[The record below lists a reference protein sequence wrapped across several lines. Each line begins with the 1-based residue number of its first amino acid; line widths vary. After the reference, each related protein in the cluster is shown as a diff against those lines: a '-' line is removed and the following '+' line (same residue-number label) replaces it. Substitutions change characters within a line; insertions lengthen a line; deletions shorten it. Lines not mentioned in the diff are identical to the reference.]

1 MQLTPSKSQQDEAE
15 KTLLG
20 VKGEK
25 EVQLTPSKCLSCSFC
40 ERISPILLTCLASPK
55 YFTEEAANGCDRFTK
70 QEQAQSEA
78 EEIEE
83 IPKRPRR
90 RRGSGSGTFITTYA
104 NHGKYGKKYPQI
116 SYQVE
121 FAGKK
126 RSIYLIPEKI
136 KKIQKLDRQGL
147 PISEILEAIDS
158 PKARKILK
166 EYKDFLESK
175 EVQLTPS
182 KLQQGETEKTLLGV
196 NKKEEVQL
204 TPSKSQQGE
213 TEKTLLGV
221 NGEKEVQLTPSKCL
235 SCSFCERISPILLTC
250 LASPKYFTQEAVKE
264 CDRFTK
270 QEQAQSEAEEIEEIP
285 KRPRRRRGSGSGTF
299 ITTYAN
305 HGKYGKKYPQISYQ
319 VEFAGKKRSI
329 YLIPEKI
336 KKIQKL
342 DRQGLPISEILEA
355 IDSPKARKILKEY
368 KDFMESKEEKI

>member
-1 MQLTPSKSQQDEAE
+1 MNKNSWYHSHSFKFCGLTWEFTYIEATASRTIQTTKADGTKINLTIPIKETTKFPYPLAWLKKWEQSNGKRMLLREKAEPGTLFDLTPSKLQQGETE

-20 VKGEK
+20 VNEK
-25 EVQLTPSKCLSCSFC
+25 E
-40 ERISPILLTCLASPK
+40 
-55 YFTEEAANGCDRFTK
+55 EA
-70 QEQAQSEA
+70 
-78 EEIEE
+78 
-83 IPKRPRR
+83 
-90 RRGSGSGTFITTYA
+90 
-104 NHGKYGKKYPQI
+104 
-116 SYQVE
+116 
-121 FAGKK
+121 
-126 RSIYLIPEKI
+126 
-136 KKIQKLDRQGL
+136 
-147 PISEILEAIDS
+147 
-158 PKARKILK
+158 
-166 EYKDFLESK
+166 
-175 EVQLTPS
+175 QLTPS

-221 NGEKEVQLTPSKCL
+221 NKKEEVQLTPSKCL
-235 SCSFCERISPILLTC
+235 SCSLCERISPILLTC
-250 LASPKYFTQEAVKE
+250 LASPKYFTEEAAKE

-270 QEQAQSEAEEIEEIP
+270 QEQAQSEAEEIEEIS

>member
-1 MQLTPSKSQQDEAE
+1 MNKNSWYHSHSFKFCGLSWEFIYIEATASRTIQTKKADGTKINLTIPIKETTKFPYPLAWLKKWEQSNGKRMLLREKAEPGTLFDLTPSKLQQGETE

-20 VKGEK
+20 VNGEK

-40 ERISPILLTCLASPK
+40 ERISSILFTCLASPK

-166 EYKDFLESK
+166 EYKDF
-175 EVQLTPS
+175 
-182 KLQQGETEKTLLGV
+182 
-196 NKKEEVQL
+196 
-204 TPSKSQQGE
+204 
-213 TEKTLLGV
+213 
-221 NGEKEVQLTPSKCL
+221 
-235 SCSFCERISPILLTC
+235 
-250 LASPKYFTQEAVKE
+250 
-264 CDRFTK
+264 
-270 QEQAQSEAEEIEEIP
+270 
-285 KRPRRRRGSGSGTF
+285 
-299 ITTYAN
+299 
-305 HGKYGKKYPQISYQ
+305 
-319 VEFAGKKRSI
+319 
-329 YLIPEKI
+329 
-336 KKIQKL
+336 
-342 DRQGLPISEILEA
+342 
-355 IDSPKARKILKEY
+355 
-368 KDFMESKEEKI
+368 MESKEEKI

>member
-1 MQLTPSKSQQDEAE
+1 MNKNSWYHSHSFKFCGLTWEFTYIEATASRTIQTTKADGTKINLTIPIKETTKFPYPLAWLKKWEQSNGKRMLLREKAEPGTLFDLTPSKLQQGETE

-20 VKGEK
+20 VNEKEEAQLTPSKLQQGETEKTLLGVNGEK
-25 EVQLTPSKCLSCSFC
+25 EVQLTPSKSQQGETEKTLLGVNKKEEVHLTPSKCLSCSLC

-78 EEIEE
+78 EEIKE

-104 NHGKYGKKYPQI
+104 NQ
-116 SYQVE
+116 
-121 FAGKK
+121 
-126 RSIYLIPEKI
+126 
-136 KKIQKLDRQGL
+136 
-147 PISEILEAIDS
+147 
-158 PKARKILK
+158 
-166 EYKDFLESK
+166 
-175 EVQLTPS
+175 
-182 KLQQGETEKTLLGV
+182 
-196 NKKEEVQL
+196 
-204 TPSKSQQGE
+204 
-213 TEKTLLGV
+213 
-221 NGEKEVQLTPSKCL
+221 
-235 SCSFCERISPILLTC
+235 
-250 LASPKYFTQEAVKE
+250 
-264 CDRFTK
+264 
-270 QEQAQSEAEEIEEIP
+270 
-285 KRPRRRRGSGSGTF
+285 
-299 ITTYAN
+299 
-305 HGKYGKKYPQISYQ
+305 GKYGKKYPQISYQ

>member
-1 MQLTPSKSQQDEAE
+1 MNKNSWYHSHSFKFCGLTWEFTYIEATASRTIQTTKADGTKINLTIPIKETTKFPYPLAWLKKWEQSNGKRMLLREKAEPGTLFDLTPSKLQQGETE

-20 VKGEK
+20 VNGEK
-25 EVQLTPSKCLSCSFC
+25 EVQLTPSKLQQGETEKTLLGVNEKEEAQLTPSKLQQGETEKTLLGVNGEKEFDLTPSKLQQGETEKTLLGVNGEKEAQLTPSKCLSCSLC

-83 IPKRPRR
+83 I
-90 RRGSGSGTFITTYA
+90 S
-104 NHGKYGKKYPQI
+104 
-116 SYQVE
+116 
-121 FAGKK
+121 
-126 RSIYLIPEKI
+126 
-136 KKIQKLDRQGL
+136 
-147 PISEILEAIDS
+147 
-158 PKARKILK
+158 
-166 EYKDFLESK
+166 
-175 EVQLTPS
+175 
-182 KLQQGETEKTLLGV
+182 
-196 NKKEEVQL
+196 
-204 TPSKSQQGE
+204 
-213 TEKTLLGV
+213 
-221 NGEKEVQLTPSKCL
+221 
-235 SCSFCERISPILLTC
+235 
-250 LASPKYFTQEAVKE
+250 
-264 CDRFTK
+264 
-270 QEQAQSEAEEIEEIP
+270 

>member
-1 MQLTPSKSQQDEAE
+1 MNKNSWYHSHSFKFCGLTWEFTYIEATASRTIQTTKADGTKINLTIPIKETTKFPYPLAWLKKWEQSNGKRMLLREKAEPRTLFDLTPSKLQQDEADEKTLLGAKGEKEVQLTPSKSQQGETE

-20 VKGEK
+20 VNEKEEVQLTPSKLQQGEVDEKTLLGVNGEK
-25 EVQLTPSKCLSCSFC
+25 EEVQLTPSKCLSCSFC

-166 EYKDFLESK
+166 EYKDF
-175 EVQLTPS
+175 
-182 KLQQGETEKTLLGV
+182 
-196 NKKEEVQL
+196 
-204 TPSKSQQGE
+204 
-213 TEKTLLGV
+213 
-221 NGEKEVQLTPSKCL
+221 
-235 SCSFCERISPILLTC
+235 
-250 LASPKYFTQEAVKE
+250 
-264 CDRFTK
+264 
-270 QEQAQSEAEEIEEIP
+270 
-285 KRPRRRRGSGSGTF
+285 
-299 ITTYAN
+299 
-305 HGKYGKKYPQISYQ
+305 
-319 VEFAGKKRSI
+319 
-329 YLIPEKI
+329 
-336 KKIQKL
+336 
-342 DRQGLPISEILEA
+342 
-355 IDSPKARKILKEY
+355 
-368 KDFMESKEEKI
+368 MESKEEKI

>member
-1 MQLTPSKSQQDEAE
+1 MNKNSWYHSHSFKFCGLTWEFTYIEATASRTIQTTKADGTKINLTIPIKETTKFPYPLAWLKKWEQSNGKRMLLREKAEPRTLFDLTPSKLQQGETEKTLLGVNGEKEVQLTPSKSQQGETE

-20 VKGEK
+20 VNEKEEVQLTPSKLQQGETEKTLLGVNEKEEVQLTPSKLQQGEVDEKTLLGVNGEK
-25 EVQLTPSKCLSCSFC
+25 EEVQLTPSKCLSCSLC

-166 EYKDFLESK
+166 EYKDF
-175 EVQLTPS
+175 
-182 KLQQGETEKTLLGV
+182 
-196 NKKEEVQL
+196 
-204 TPSKSQQGE
+204 
-213 TEKTLLGV
+213 
-221 NGEKEVQLTPSKCL
+221 
-235 SCSFCERISPILLTC
+235 
-250 LASPKYFTQEAVKE
+250 
-264 CDRFTK
+264 
-270 QEQAQSEAEEIEEIP
+270 
-285 KRPRRRRGSGSGTF
+285 
-299 ITTYAN
+299 
-305 HGKYGKKYPQISYQ
+305 
-319 VEFAGKKRSI
+319 
-329 YLIPEKI
+329 
-336 KKIQKL
+336 
-342 DRQGLPISEILEA
+342 
-355 IDSPKARKILKEY
+355 
-368 KDFMESKEEKI
+368 MESKEEKI

>member
-1 MQLTPSKSQQDEAE
+1 MNKNSWYHSHSFKFCGLTWEFTYIEATASRTIQTTKADGTKINLTIPIKETTKFPYPLAWLKKWEQSNGKRMLLREKAEPGTLFDLTPSKLQQGETE

-20 VKGEK
+20 VNGEK
-25 EVQLTPSKCLSCSFC
+25 EVQLTHSKLQQGETEKTLLGVNGEKEAQLTPSKCLSCSLC

-78 EEIEE
+78 EEI
-83 IPKRPRR
+83 K
-90 RRGSGSGTFITTYA
+90 
-104 NHGKYGKKYPQI
+104 
-116 SYQVE
+116 
-121 FAGKK
+121 
-126 RSIYLIPEKI
+126 
-136 KKIQKLDRQGL
+136 
-147 PISEILEAIDS
+147 
-158 PKARKILK
+158 
-166 EYKDFLESK
+166 
-175 EVQLTPS
+175 
-182 KLQQGETEKTLLGV
+182 
-196 NKKEEVQL
+196 
-204 TPSKSQQGE
+204 
-213 TEKTLLGV
+213 
-221 NGEKEVQLTPSKCL
+221 
-235 SCSFCERISPILLTC
+235 
-250 LASPKYFTQEAVKE
+250 
-264 CDRFTK
+264 
-270 QEQAQSEAEEIEEIP
+270 EIP

>member
-1 MQLTPSKSQQDEAE
+1 MNKNSWYHSHSFKFCGLTWEFTYIEATASRTIQTTKADGTKINLTIPIKETTKFPYPLAWLKKWEQSNGKRMLLREKAEPGTLFDLTPSKLQQGETE

-20 VKGEK
+20 VNGEK
-25 EVQLTPSKCLSCSFC
+25 EVQLTPSKLQQGETEKTLLGVNGEKEVQLTHSKLQQGETEKTLLGVNGEKEAQLTPSKCLSCSLC

-78 EEIEE
+78 EEI
-83 IPKRPRR
+83 K
-90 RRGSGSGTFITTYA
+90 
-104 NHGKYGKKYPQI
+104 
-116 SYQVE
+116 
-121 FAGKK
+121 
-126 RSIYLIPEKI
+126 
-136 KKIQKLDRQGL
+136 
-147 PISEILEAIDS
+147 
-158 PKARKILK
+158 
-166 EYKDFLESK
+166 
-175 EVQLTPS
+175 
-182 KLQQGETEKTLLGV
+182 
-196 NKKEEVQL
+196 
-204 TPSKSQQGE
+204 
-213 TEKTLLGV
+213 
-221 NGEKEVQLTPSKCL
+221 
-235 SCSFCERISPILLTC
+235 
-250 LASPKYFTQEAVKE
+250 
-264 CDRFTK
+264 
-270 QEQAQSEAEEIEEIP
+270 EIP

>member
-1 MQLTPSKSQQDEAE
+1 
-15 KTLLG
+15 
-20 VKGEK
+20 
-25 EVQLTPSKCLSCSFC
+25 LSCSFC

-78 EEIEE
+78 EEE

-175 EVQLTPS
+175 E
-182 KLQQGETEKTLLGV
+182 
-196 NKKEEVQL
+196 
-204 TPSKSQQGE
+204 
-213 TEKTLLGV
+213 
-221 NGEKEVQLTPSKCL
+221 
-235 SCSFCERISPILLTC
+235 
-250 LASPKYFTQEAVKE
+250 
-264 CDRFTK
+264 
-270 QEQAQSEAEEIEEIP
+270 
-285 KRPRRRRGSGSGTF
+285 
-299 ITTYAN
+299 
-305 HGKYGKKYPQISYQ
+305 
-319 VEFAGKKRSI
+319 
-329 YLIPEKI
+329 EKI
-336 KKIQKL
+336 
-342 DRQGLPISEILEA
+342 
-355 IDSPKARKILKEY
+355 
-368 KDFMESKEEKI
+368 

>member
-1 MQLTPSKSQQDEAE
+1 MNKNSWYHSHSFKFCGLTWEFTYIEATASRTIQTKKADGTKINLTIPIKETTKFPYPLAWLKKWEQSNGKRMLLREKAEPRTLFDLTPSKLQQDEADEKTLLGAKGEKEVQLTPSKSQQGETE

-20 VKGEK
+20 VNEKEEVQLTPSKLQQGEVDEKTLLGVNGEK
-25 EVQLTPSKCLSCSFC
+25 EEVQLTPSKCLSCSFC

-166 EYKDFLESK
+166 EYKDF
-175 EVQLTPS
+175 
-182 KLQQGETEKTLLGV
+182 
-196 NKKEEVQL
+196 
-204 TPSKSQQGE
+204 
-213 TEKTLLGV
+213 
-221 NGEKEVQLTPSKCL
+221 
-235 SCSFCERISPILLTC
+235 
-250 LASPKYFTQEAVKE
+250 
-264 CDRFTK
+264 
-270 QEQAQSEAEEIEEIP
+270 
-285 KRPRRRRGSGSGTF
+285 
-299 ITTYAN
+299 
-305 HGKYGKKYPQISYQ
+305 
-319 VEFAGKKRSI
+319 
-329 YLIPEKI
+329 
-336 KKIQKL
+336 
-342 DRQGLPISEILEA
+342 
-355 IDSPKARKILKEY
+355 
-368 KDFMESKEEKI
+368 MESKEEKI

>member
-1 MQLTPSKSQQDEAE
+1 MNKNSWYNSHSFKFRGLTWKFTYIEATANRTIETTKADGTKIHLKIPIKETTKFAYPLAWLEKWEQSKGKRILLREKAEPGTLFDLTPSKLQQDEADE

-20 VKGEK
+20 AKGEE

-104 NHGKYGKKYPQI
+104 NKTKYGKKYPQI

-175 EVQLTPS
+175 E
-182 KLQQGETEKTLLGV
+182 
-196 NKKEEVQL
+196 
-204 TPSKSQQGE
+204 
-213 TEKTLLGV
+213 
-221 NGEKEVQLTPSKCL
+221 
-235 SCSFCERISPILLTC
+235 
-250 LASPKYFTQEAVKE
+250 
-264 CDRFTK
+264 
-270 QEQAQSEAEEIEEIP
+270 
-285 KRPRRRRGSGSGTF
+285 
-299 ITTYAN
+299 
-305 HGKYGKKYPQISYQ
+305 
-319 VEFAGKKRSI
+319 
-329 YLIPEKI
+329 EKI
-336 KKIQKL
+336 
-342 DRQGLPISEILEA
+342 
-355 IDSPKARKILKEY
+355 
-368 KDFMESKEEKI
+368 

>member
-1 MQLTPSKSQQDEAE
+1 MNKNSWYHSHSFKFCGLTWEFTYIEATASRTIQTTKADGTKINLTIPIKETTKFPYPLAWLKKWEQSNGKRMLLREKAEPGTLFDLTPSKLQQGETE

-20 VKGEK
+20 VNGEK
-25 EVQLTPSKCLSCSFC
+25 EAQLTPSKCLSCSLC

-78 EEIEE
+78 EEI
-83 IPKRPRR
+83 K
-90 RRGSGSGTFITTYA
+90 
-104 NHGKYGKKYPQI
+104 
-116 SYQVE
+116 
-121 FAGKK
+121 
-126 RSIYLIPEKI
+126 
-136 KKIQKLDRQGL
+136 
-147 PISEILEAIDS
+147 
-158 PKARKILK
+158 
-166 EYKDFLESK
+166 
-175 EVQLTPS
+175 
-182 KLQQGETEKTLLGV
+182 
-196 NKKEEVQL
+196 
-204 TPSKSQQGE
+204 
-213 TEKTLLGV
+213 
-221 NGEKEVQLTPSKCL
+221 
-235 SCSFCERISPILLTC
+235 
-250 LASPKYFTQEAVKE
+250 
-264 CDRFTK
+264 
-270 QEQAQSEAEEIEEIP
+270 EIP